1 MASYASYEVPNS
13 STIALK
19 TFAMGRVPKPK
30 TSVKPCLAPAI
41 FVCLSIFSACGGG
54 SFGPGVGGAPPP
66 LELVSIAVTPADPV
80 LLLGTVQQF
89 TATGTFSD
97 RSVKDITGSVTWSS
111 SSSTVASIT
120 GGGLA
125 TASALGSVTVSAT
138 SSSVVGNTTA
148 DVQSAILSS
157 ITIQPANRKIAQ
169 LTSQQ
174 FLAIGTYTDGSIH
187 YISGQ
192 VSWTSSNSIVAMI
205 SRGGRAKA
213 LAPGTTTITATLR
226 SISASTALEVTNA
239 TIVSISVS
247 PSGRTIAP
255 GTNLSFAATGLF
267 SDNTTQVITGDST
280 WTSDN
285 DAVAALG
292 PGSTATAVGPGTAN
306 ISATF
311 SGVAGFSPLHVSSA
325 TLSSISVTPASV
337 LLAPGTSA
345 NCVATGTFSDGSTQV
360 ITSLVTW
367 TSSESG
373 VASVGTHGKVS
384 AISPGSATISAQ
396 LGSISGDSAVVVES
410 SQLMSIQISPPAASI
425 RQQTQ
430 VVFQAI
436 GTFADGNTQN
446 LTTSVLWTS
455 SPASVAT
462 ISLGRATGVAPGTA
476 IIVALFDGQAGI
488 ANLTV
493 TRATSTTPPV
503 TTAGTNLE
511 QRGFK
516 QFTAL
521 ADFTDTTIKDVTPWA
536 TWTPS
541 SAHGAAILT
550 VH

>member
-1 MASYASYEVPNS
+1 
-13 STIALK
+13 
-19 TFAMGRVPKPK
+19 MGRVPKPK
-30 TSVKPCLAPAI
+30 TSIRRYLAPAI

-54 SFGPGVGGAPPP
+54 SFGPGLGGSPPS
-66 LELVSIAVTPADPV
+66 LQLVSIAVTPADPV

-97 RSVKDITGSVTWSS
+97 RSVKDITGSVTWAST
-111 SSSTVASIT
+111 SSTVASIT

-125 TASALGSVTVSAT
+125 TASTLGSVTVSAT
-138 SSSVVGNTTA
+138 SGSVVGNTTA
-148 DVQSAILSS
+148 NVQSATLSA

-174 FLAIGTYTDGSIH
+174 FQAIGTYTDGSTH
-187 YISGQ
+187 NVTGQ
-192 VSWTSSNSIVAMI
+192 VSWTSSNPIVAMI

-213 LAPGTTTITATLR
+213 LAPGTTTMTATLR

-267 SDNTTQVITGDST
+267 SDNTTQVITRDSI
-280 WTSDN
+280 WSSDN
-285 DAVAALG
+285 DAVATLG
-292 PGSTATAVGPGTAN
+292 AGSTAAAVGPGTAN

-311 SGVAGFSPLHVSSA
+311 DGVVGFSQLHVSSA

-337 LLAPGTSA
+337 LLAPGTSV
-345 NCVATGTFSDGSTQV
+345 NWVAIGTFSDGSTQV
-360 ITSLVTW
+360 ITGLVTW
-367 TSSESG
+367 TSSASEI
-373 VASVGTHGKVS
+373 ASVSTHGNVS
-384 AISPGSATISAQ
+384 AISPGSATITAQ
-396 LGSISGDSAVVVES
+396 LGSISGDSSVVVDS
-410 SQLMSIQISPPAASI
+410 SQLTSIQISPPAASI

-436 GTFADGNTQN
+436 GTFADGNTQD

-462 ISLGRATGVAPGTA
+462 ISMGRATGVAPGTA
-476 IIVALFDGQAGI
+476 IIVALFDGQVGTAP
-488 ANLTV
+488 LTV
-493 TRATSTTPPV
+493 TLATSTTPPAA
-503 TTAGTNLE
+503 TADTNLE

-516 QFTAL
+516 QFTAF
-521 ADFTDTTIKDVTPWA
+521 ADFTHTTIKDVTP
-536 TWTPS
+536 
-541 SAHGAAILT
+541 
-550 VH
+550 